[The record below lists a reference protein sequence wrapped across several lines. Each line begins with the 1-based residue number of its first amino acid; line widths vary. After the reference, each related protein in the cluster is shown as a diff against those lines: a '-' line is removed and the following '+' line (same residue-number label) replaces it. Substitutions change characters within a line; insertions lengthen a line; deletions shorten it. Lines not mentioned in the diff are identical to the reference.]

1 MQEIDIYNGLGII
14 PAYAGSTRW
23 RRRSWPDNSDHPRI
37 RGEHPVHT
45 RKGWVSVGSS
55 PHTRGAPGPA
65 CRPIRGRRIIP
76 AYAGSTV
83 AMVSRETPCRDHPR
97 IRGEHVPV
105 AQRGYLPEG
114 SSPHTR
120 GAREDA
126 AWVEGAGGIIPAY
139 AGSTN
144 PSHIRVTSFPDHP
157 RIRGEHVICRG
168 DPPELRG
175 SSPHTRGALSMRS
188 AYSIQSRIIPAYAG
202 STPDA
207 SPRRTPRSDHPRI
220 RGEHLTKAGSARV
233 RVGSSP
239 HTRGALLHHQQRRD
253 RRRIIPAYAGST
265 HQPASADPLGDGSS
279 PHTRGAR
286 PPV

>member
-65 CRPIRGRRIIP
+65 CRPIRGRR
-76 AYAGSTV
+76 
-83 AMVSRETPCRDHPR
+83 
-97 IRGEHVPV
+97 
-105 AQRGYLPEG
+105 
-114 SSPHTR
+114 
-120 GAREDA
+120 
-126 AWVEGAGGIIPAY
+126 IIPAY